1 MAKILGK
8 KIGGGVPIDELLG
21 AGVLK
26 PVLEGMLAPYLGNGN
41 IMSGGVKLGAAIAL
55 PTVAGNGKIVRI
67 AQLALGV
74 DGAEDL
80 MRGVLGGVIPA
91 IGGGGS
97 ASSDPFKGA
106 M

>member
-1 MAKILGK
+1 MAKFLGK

-21 AGVLK
+21 AGILK
-26 PVLEGMLAPYLGNGN
+26 PVLEGMLTPYLGNGN

-55 PTVAGNGKIVRI
+55 PSIAGNGKIVRI
-67 AQLALGV
+67 SQLALGV

-80 MRGVLGGVIPA
+80 MRGVLGGFIPA
-91 IGGGGS
+91 IGGGNSGT
-97 ASSDPFKGA
+97 SDPFKGA

>member
-1 MAKILGK
+1 MAKFLGR

-21 AGVLK
+21 AGILK
-26 PVLEGMLAPYLGNGN
+26 PVLEGMLTPYVGNGN
-41 IMSGGVKLGAAIAL
+41 IMSGGLKLGTAIAL
-55 PTVAGNGKIVRI
+55 PSVAGNGKIVRI

-80 MRGVLGGVIPA
+80 IRGALGGIIPA
-91 IGGGGS
+91 IGGGDS
-97 ASSDPFKGA
+97 STSDPFKGA

>member
-1 MAKILGK
+1 MAKFLGR

-21 AGVLK
+21 AGILK
-26 PVLEGMLAPYLGNGN
+26 PVLEGMLTPYVGNGN
-41 IMSGGVKLGAAIAL
+41 IMSGGLKLGTAIAL
-55 PTVAGNGKIVRI
+55 PSVAGSGKIVRI

-80 MRGVLGGVIPA
+80 MRGVLGGIIPA
-91 IGGGGS
+91 IGGGDS
-97 ASSDPFKGA
+97 STSDPFKGA

>member
-8 KIGGGVPIDELLG
+8 KIGGGVPIDELLA

-26 PVLEGMLAPYLGNGN
+26 PILEGMLTPYVGNGN
-41 IMSGGVKLGAAIAL
+41 IMSGGVKLGAALAL
-55 PTVAGNGKIVRI
+55 PSIGGNSKIVRI
-67 AQLALGV
+67 SQLALGV

-80 MRGVLGGVIPA
+80 MRGVLGGFIPA

-97 ASSDPFKGA
+97 ATSDPFKGA